1 MIRDR
6 RAILALLTALNYL
19 NYIDR
24 AVIAAVLR
32 PMQAELGLSN
42 FEAGLAS
49 SAFLCGYF
57 LTSPLFGAR
66 ADKRARKQLITL
78 GVIVWSVGTVASG
91 LVSGFAG
98 LIAARAIVGVGEASF
113 GVLAQTII
121 DDVTPKDRKGMAF
134 AIFFSALPLGYAFG
148 YMIGGALAKHHGWR
162 VAFFGVGGPG
172 VVIALACLLIAEP
185 TRKLADAKARLLDG
199 LRACVRVP
207 LFRRAVL
214 GYCTY
219 TGALGAFS
227 YWAPHFLLGRFPAA
241 LDNETANR
249 WFGIVLLAAGAI
261 GTFVGGRWMDLRLRR
276 LPPAPLGAPFDAPE
290 HKAAVNVMLW
300 VCAIG
305 MVIAAPLTVACFL
318 MPTATGFFVV
328 AFLAELGLFLST
340 SPIAA
345 ACLRAVPEERR
356 ASGVAASIFA
366 IHLLGDLWSTA
377 LLGLLQD
384 HLPALVA
391 MMSLPVVFA
400 WTAFLWWPRRREAE
414 TPARSDGVSLPE
426 ARVHR
431 S

>member
-6 RAILALLTALNYL
+6 RAILALLTALNFL

-42 FEAGLAS
+42 FTAGLAS

-66 ADKRARKQLITL
+66 ADKRARKYMITV
-78 GVIVWSVGTVASG
+78 GVIVWSAGTVATG
-91 LVSGFAG
+91 LVSGVVG
-98 LIAARAIVGVGEASF
+98 LLAARAMVGVGEASF

-134 AIFFSALPLGYAFG
+134 AIFFSALPLGYAIG
-148 YMIGGALAKHHGWR
+148 YMAGGALAKHYGWR
-162 VAFFGVGGPG
+162 VAFYGVGGPG
-172 VVIALACLLIAEP
+172 VVIALAVLLIAEP
-185 TRKLADAKARLLDG
+185 ARKLADAKAKLIDG
-199 LRACVRVP
+199 LRECVRVP

-214 GYCTY
+214 GYCAY
-219 TGALGAFS
+219 TGAMGAFS
-227 YWAPHFLLGRFPAA
+227 YWAPHFLLGRFPTS

-261 GTFVGGRWMDLRLRR
+261 GTFVGGRWTDLRLRR
-276 LPPAPLGAPFDAPE
+276 LPPAAVDAPFDAPA
-290 HKAAVNVMLW
+290 HKAAVNAMLW
-300 VCAIG
+300 VCAVG
-305 MVIAAPLTVACFL
+305 VAIATPITIACFL
-318 MPTATGFFVV
+318 MPTATGFFVL
-328 AFLAELGLFLST
+328 AFFAEIGLFMST

-345 ACLRAVPEERR
+345 ASLRAVPEERR

-384 HLPALVA
+384 YLPALIA
-391 MMSLPVVFA
+391 MMSLPLVFGL
-400 WTAFLWWPRRREAE
+400 TATLWWPRRHEAE
-414 TPARSDGVSLPE
+414 TPARSEGVSLPE
-426 ARVHR
+426 ARVR
-431 S
+431 KT